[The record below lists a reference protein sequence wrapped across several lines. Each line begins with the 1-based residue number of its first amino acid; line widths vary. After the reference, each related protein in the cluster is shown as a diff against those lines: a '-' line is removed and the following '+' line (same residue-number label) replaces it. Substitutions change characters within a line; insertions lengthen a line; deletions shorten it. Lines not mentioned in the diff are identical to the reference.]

1 MWAPVPHPPAVITA
15 DGDLALKLSQ
25 GKLRRAGLYVGLI
38 AFLVVILSP
47 TPAGMTPE
55 GQRVAAIATLMGIW
69 WITEAIPIP
78 ATSLLPLALFP
89 LLGVMSGNDL
99 AVSYGDPNIFLFAGG
114 FFIAMA
120 MQKWRLHERI
130 ALNIIAITGGK
141 PARLVLGFMVA
152 TAFLSMWIS
161 NSATT
166 MMMLPI
172 GLAVIG
178 EVSRKTGNERSG
190 NFGLCI
196 MLGIAYA
203 ASIGG
208 TGTLVGTPPNIVL
221 AGTLAR
227 IYPDAPRIG
236 FGQWMFFAVPFML
249 VFIPITWLLLTRVLC
264 PLGDIGNQSDGGSAV
279 KERLAA
285 LGPMNRGEGI
295 VLVVF
300 CMTALAWITRSDLQL
315 GEQTIPG
322 WSSLLPHATYVN
334 DGTVAIFFAV
344 LLFMIPVDRKAGEY
358 VLDWDWAVRIPWGV
372 LLLFGGGFA
381 IAQGFNDTGLV
392 EWAGNYLNV
401 LSGFPLLVILI
412 ILCTAV
418 TFLTEFTSN
427 TALTTIMLPI
437 LAVTATQGLHVHP
450 LVLLVPATLSASMA
464 FMMPVATP
472 PNALVFGSGY
482 VTIPQMARA
491 GFVLNLVGVVL
502 VVLITYFVVIPV
514 LNITPGE
521 LPAWSQSP

>member
-1 MWAPVPHPPAVITA
+1 MNS
-15 DGDLALKLSQ
+15 SQ
-25 GKLRRAGLYVGLI
+25 SKVRRAGLWAGL
-38 AFLVVILSP
+38 AALLVIFFMP
-47 TPAGMTPE
+47 TPEGMSAE
-55 GQRVAAIATLMGIW
+55 GQRVAAVALLMGVW

-89 LLGVMSGNDL
+89 LLGVMSGKDL

-120 MQKWRLHERI
+120 MQKWRLHERM
-130 ALNIIAITGGK
+130 ALNIVARTGGD
-141 PARLVLGFMVA
+141 PANLVMGFMVA
-152 TAFLSMWIS
+152 TAFLSLWIS
-161 NSATT
+161 NAATT
-166 MMMLPI
+166 MMMVPI
-172 GLAVIG
+172 GLAVID
-178 EVSRKTGNERSG
+178 EVAGKAGKERTV

-227 IYPDAPRIG
+227 IYPEAPRIG
-236 FGQWMFFAVPFML
+236 FGQWMFFGIPFVL
-249 VFIPITWLLLTRVLC
+249 VFIPIAWFLLTRVLC
-264 PLGDIGNQSDGGSAV
+264 PLRELGSLTDGEGAV
-279 KERLAA
+279 RERLRA
-285 LGPMNRGEGI
+285 LGPMSRGERI
-295 VLVVF
+295 VLAVSTL
-300 CMTALAWITRSDLQL
+300 TALAWIFRADLQL
-315 GEQTIPG
+315 GAFTLPG
-322 WSSLLPHATYVN
+322 WSRLLPHAGFVN

-344 LLFMIPVDRKAGEY
+344 LLFMIPVDRKAGEFA
-358 VLDWDWAVRIPWGV
+358 LDWDWAVRIPWGV

-381 IAQGFNDTGLV
+381 LAQGFSDTGLV
-392 EWAGNYLNV
+392 EWAGNHLSV

-412 ILCTAV
+412 ILCVAV

-427 TALTTIMLPI
+427 TALATIMLPI

-472 PNALVFGSGY
+472 PNALVFGSGH
-482 VTIPQMARA
+482 VTVSQMART

-502 VVLITYFVVIPV
+502 VVLITYLVVIPV
-514 LNITPGE
+514 LNITPGV
-521 LPAWSQSP
+521 LPAWAQ